1 MWVIGDKF
9 VHCTFQQYYKEV
21 RDSKTGES
29 AMYAFQNVDV
39 SDYSSSQFT
48 SHNRSTVGRIINNLV
63 RAFNE
68 HNPLPFVFILDDD
81 TL

>member
-1 MWVIGDKF
+1 
-9 VHCTFQQYYKEV
+9 
-21 RDSKTGES
+21 
-29 AMYAFQNVDV
+29 MYAFQNVDV